1 MMVWMLKSSL
11 GSKPFSL
18 AISPKMCIR
27 DSRMTIRRRIDP
39 EERYARQVVRPFGRL
54 REHGVHAPHLRF
66 RYIVAAQAAHEVIR
80 GHAHGRLLQRGV
92 QDVYK
97 RQDEHFSR
105 RTLVCH
111 EEGQHASREHE
122 VGEAHPCSRIAAR
135 QHYHE
140 HAA

>member
-1 MMVWMLKSSL
+1 MGRVHNRELSEMRPRIVV
-11 GSKPFSL
+11 
-18 AISPKMCIR
+18 IDDV
-27 DSRMTIRRRIDP
+27 DSRHAAPQRRPQHFGDHDCHVH
-39 EERYARQVVRPFGRL
+39 ERN
-54 REHGVHAPHLRF
+54 
-66 RYIVAAQAAHEVIR
+66 
-80 GHAHGRLLQRGV
+80 
-92 QDVYK
+92 
-97 RQDEHFSR
+97 DEHFSR